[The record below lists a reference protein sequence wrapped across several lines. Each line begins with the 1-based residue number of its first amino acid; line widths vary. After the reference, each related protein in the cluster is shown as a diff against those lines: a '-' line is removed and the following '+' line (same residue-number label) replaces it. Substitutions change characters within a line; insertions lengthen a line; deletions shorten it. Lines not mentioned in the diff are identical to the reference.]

1 MKYSITFSVSE
12 TYDDIEFDHKPT
24 KEEIMDE
31 LFTIFMDDVTRYSDI
46 NIECEPIESED

>member
-1 MKYSITFSVSE
+1 MKYSITLSVSE

-31 LFTIFMDDVTRYSDI
+31 LFTIFMDDVTRYSII
-46 NIECEPIESED
+46 NIECDEM